1 MKSFNLGSVGCYSK
15 KVDYLHQ
22 YSMKTLNMIGK
33 DGGGDGTGDGDP
45 ADGEG
50 GGKNEFMCHK
60 Y

>member
-1 MKSFNLGSVGCYSK
+1 
-15 KVDYLHQ
+15 
-22 YSMKTLNMIGK
+22 MKTLNMIGK

-60 Y
+60 YKTIESYVILFI